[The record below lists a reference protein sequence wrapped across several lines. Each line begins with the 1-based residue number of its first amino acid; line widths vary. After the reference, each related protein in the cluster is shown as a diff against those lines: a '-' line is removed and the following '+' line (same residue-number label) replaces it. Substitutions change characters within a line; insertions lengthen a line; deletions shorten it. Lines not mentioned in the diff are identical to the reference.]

1 MTDADLSAEAI
12 GKLSPAELI
21 TLLAQLDPHDDASA
35 AAIAQL
41 DVDAIGRA
49 IDPKRLGK
57 GDVTRLLGE
66 IERLSSA
73 GAHLDL
79 DGMDARTFARI
90 IARASEAQLRDV
102 LTRATLRTRIL
113 TEIFGRM
120 QQHLR
125 EDRARTVNAV
135 IHWRFTGGAGDDG
148 YDRFTSVV
156 AEGTCT
162 TTPTAAEKPR
172 VTITLGPYEFLRL
185 ITNNAS
191 APVLFMT
198 GKLRVRGDLAFA
210 AGMMGMFDLPRA

>member
-21 TLLAQLDPHDDASA
+21 TLLTQLDPHDEASA

-57 GDVTRLLGE
+57 GDVTRLLTE

-73 GAHLDL
+73 GTNLDL
-79 DGMDARTFARI
+79 DGMSPKTFARLI
-90 IARASEAQLRDV
+90 SRASEAQLRDV
-102 LTRATLRTRIL
+102 LGRPSLRRRIL

-125 EDRARTVNAV
+125 RERAVDAE
-135 IHWRFTGGAGDDG
+135 IQWRFTDGAGDDG
-148 YDRFTSVV
+148 YDRFTSVI
-156 AEGTCT
+156 ADGACT
-162 TTPTAAEKPR
+162 TTPKKADRPK

>member
-12 GKLSPAELI
+12 GKLSSAELI
-21 TLLAQLDPHDDASA
+21 TLLAQLDPHDEASA

-57 GDVTRLLGE
+57 GDVTRLLAE

-73 GAHLDL
+73 GADLEL
-79 DGMDARTFARI
+79 DGMGAKTFARI
-90 IARASEAQLRDV
+90 ISRASEAQLRDV
-102 LTRATLRTRIL
+102 LTRPPLRKRIL

-120 QQHLR
+120 EQHLR
-125 EDRARTVNAV
+125 TDRAGSVRAV
-135 IHWRFTGGAGDDG
+135 LQWRFTGGTGEDG
-148 YDRFTSVV
+148 YDRFTSVI
-156 AEGTCT
+156 ADGACT
-162 TTPTAAEKPR
+162 TTPTKADKPR
-172 VTITLGPYEFLRL
+172 VTITMSAYEFLRL